1 MEVIKG
7 YVDHFLYYNES
18 NTYGVL
24 ELDTEDDDV
33 ICTGRFPGLTEGET
47 IEVSGEWVDH
57 PTYGVQL
64 KVLNY
69 EIIEPTDILDMERY
83 LASGAIKGI
92 GPSTAKK
99 IIKHFGE
106 DTFRIIEEEP
116 ERLSEIKGITER
128 KAISIA
134 TQMSERHEL
143 RNVVMFM
150 QKYGISNSMAIKLYD
165 EYGSQIKSII
175 LNNPY
180 KLAREVNGIGFKRA
194 DEIAAKT
201 GVKLDSEFRIQ
212 CGIIHCLKEA
222 STDGHTYLPREELIR
237 SAYELLGVCESDIE
251 RQLDELK
258 IERQLIEVKSED
270 RLNIYLTEYYQIE
283 KNCAVKLLTL
293 ARYSDR
299 ISASELDSE
308 IKSIESELDIELHDL
323 QREAVIKALSE
334 GLFIL
339 TGGPGTGKT
348 TTIKSIIS
356 GLERRN
362 LRFVLAAPTGRAAK
376 RMSETTGYEASTIH
390 RLLSIKHNP
399 EERADAYF
407 EMNEDNPLDV
417 DAVIIDEA
425 SMVDILLFN
434 SLLKAISPGCKL
446 IIVGDSNQLP
456 SVAPGQVL
464 KDMLDSGVCP
474 NVELKYIFRQS
485 NESHIVTY
493 AHMINNGEQI
503 DFTTKYEDFFLLK
516 RDNYE
521 EIRQALL
528 YLICEKLPKH
538 FNTSPMQIQVL
549 TPMKKGALGVW
560 ELNRILQECINP
572 PSDKKVELEYGENIF
587 RVGDKVMQTKNNYDM
602 EWNIMSTYGISAQRG
617 KGVFNGD
624 IGIIDHINKP
634 SRLIKITFDDGREA
648 EYSYETLEELELAYA
663 ITIHK
668 SQGSEYPVVIMPLL
682 GGPRSLLYRNLLY
695 TGVTRAKDCVV
706 ILGSEN
712 TVKEMIRCEN
722 ENRRYTGLA
731 ARIGEVE
738 GI

>member
-299 ISASELDSE
+299 ISASELDRE

-323 QREAVIKALSE
+323 QREAVVKALSE

-425 SMVDILLFN
+425 SMVDIFLFN

-456 SVAPGQVL
+456 SVGPGQVL

-602 EWNIMSTYGISAQRG
+602 EWDIMSTYGISAQRG

>member
-270 RLNIYLTEYYQIE
+270 RLNIYLSEYYQIE

-425 SMVDILLFN
+425 SMVDIFLFN

-456 SVAPGQVL
+456 SVGPGQVL

-503 DFTTKYEDFFLLK
+503 DFTIKYEDFFLLK

>member
-143 RNVVMFM
+143 RNVVMFL

-270 RLNIYLTEYYQIE
+270 RLNIYLSEYYQIE

-293 ARYSDR
+293 TRYSDR
-299 ISASELDSE
+299 ISASELDRE

-362 LRFVLAAPTGRAAK
+362 LRFVLAAPTGRATK

-425 SMVDILLFN
+425 SMVDIFLFN

-456 SVAPGQVL
+456 SVGPGQVL

-634 SRLIKITFDDGREA
+634 SRLIRITFDDGREA

>member
-143 RNVVMFM
+143 RNVVMFL
-150 QKYGISNSMAIKLYD
+150 QKYGISNSMAIKLFD

-270 RLNIYLTEYYQIE
+270 RLNIYLSEYYQIE

-299 ISASELDSE
+299 ISASELDRE

-323 QREAVIKALSE
+323 QREAVVKALSE

-425 SMVDILLFN
+425 SMVDIFLFN

-456 SVAPGQVL
+456 SVGPGQVL

-634 SRLIKITFDDGREA
+634 SRLIRITFDDGREA

>member
-293 ARYSDR
+293 TRYSDR

-434 SLLKAISPGCKL
+434 SLLKAITPGCKL

-456 SVAPGQVL
+456 SVGPGQVL

-560 ELNRILQECINP
+560 ELNRILQEYINP

-602 EWNIMSTYGISAQRG
+602 EWDIMSTYGISAQRG

-634 SRLIKITFDDGREA
+634 SRLIRITFDDGREA

>member
-270 RLNIYLTEYYQIE
+270 RLNIYLSEYYQIE

-293 ARYSDR
+293 TRYSDK
-299 ISASELDSE
+299 ISASELDRE

-399 EERADAYF
+399 EERTDAYF

-425 SMVDILLFN
+425 SMVDIFLFN

-456 SVAPGQVL
+456 SVGPGQVL

-602 EWNIMSTYGISAQRG
+602 EWDIMSTYGISAQRG

-634 SRLIKITFDDGREA
+634 SRLIRITFDDGREA

>member
-270 RLNIYLTEYYQIE
+270 RLNIYLSEYYQIE

-293 ARYSDR
+293 TRYSDR
-299 ISASELDSE
+299 ISASELDRE
-308 IKSIESELDIELHDL
+308 IKSIEAELDIELHDL

-425 SMVDILLFN
+425 SMVDIFLFN

-456 SVAPGQVL
+456 SVGPGQVL

-560 ELNRILQECINP
+560 ELNRILQEYINP

-602 EWNIMSTYGISAQRG
+602 EWDIMSTYGISAQRG

-634 SRLIKITFDDGREA
+634 SRLIRITFDDGREA

-668 SQGSEYPVVIMPLL
+668 SQGSEYPAVVIPLF

>member
-270 RLNIYLTEYYQIE
+270 RLNIYLSEYYQIE

-299 ISASELDSE
+299 ISASELESE

-425 SMVDILLFN
+425 SMVDIFLFN

-456 SVAPGQVL
+456 SVGPGQVL

-602 EWNIMSTYGISAQRG
+602 EWDIMSTYGISAQRG

-634 SRLIKITFDDGREA
+634 SRLIRITFDDGREA

>member
-293 ARYSDR
+293 TRYSDR
-299 ISASELDSE
+299 ISASELDRE

-456 SVAPGQVL
+456 SVGPGQVL

-634 SRLIKITFDDGREA
+634 SRLIRITFDDGREA

>member
-270 RLNIYLTEYYQIE
+270 RLNIYLSEYYQIE

-293 ARYSDR
+293 TRYSDR
-299 ISASELDSE
+299 ISASELDRE

-456 SVAPGQVL
+456 SVGPGQVL

-560 ELNRILQECINP
+560 ELNRILQEYINP

-602 EWNIMSTYGISAQRG
+602 EWDIMSTYGISAQRG

-634 SRLIKITFDDGREA
+634 SRLIRITFDDGREA

>member
-270 RLNIYLTEYYQIE
+270 RLNIYLSEYYQIE

-293 ARYSDR
+293 TRYSDR
-299 ISASELDSE
+299 ISASELDRE

-323 QREAVIKALSE
+323 QREAVVKALSE

-425 SMVDILLFN
+425 SMVDIFLFN

-456 SVAPGQVL
+456 SVGPGQVL

-560 ELNRILQECINP
+560 ELNRILQEYINP

-602 EWNIMSTYGISAQRG
+602 EWDIMSTYGISAQRG

-634 SRLIKITFDDGREA
+634 SRLIRITFDDGREA

>member
-143 RNVVMFM
+143 RNVVMFL

-270 RLNIYLTEYYQIE
+270 RLNIYLSEYYQIE

-293 ARYSDR
+293 TRYSDK
-299 ISASELDSE
+299 ISASELDRE

-323 QREAVIKALSE
+323 QREAVVKALSE

-425 SMVDILLFN
+425 SMVDIFLFN

-456 SVAPGQVL
+456 SVGPGQVL

-602 EWNIMSTYGISAQRG
+602 EWDIMSTYGISAQRG

-634 SRLIKITFDDGREA
+634 SRLIRITFDDGREA

>member
-456 SVAPGQVL
+456 SVGPGQVL

-634 SRLIKITFDDGREA
+634 SRLIRITFDDGREA

>member
-270 RLNIYLTEYYQIE
+270 RLNIYLSEYYQIE

-299 ISASELDSE
+299 ISASELDRE

-425 SMVDILLFN
+425 SMVDIFLFN

-456 SVAPGQVL
+456 SVGPGQVL

-602 EWNIMSTYGISAQRG
+602 EWDIMSTYGISAQRG

>member
-270 RLNIYLTEYYQIE
+270 RLNIYLSEYYQIE

-293 ARYSDR
+293 TRYSDR
-299 ISASELDSE
+299 ISASELESE

-323 QREAVIKALSE
+323 QREAVVKALSE

-425 SMVDILLFN
+425 SMVDIFLFN

-456 SVAPGQVL
+456 SVGPGQVL

-602 EWNIMSTYGISAQRG
+602 EWDIMSTYGISAQRG

-634 SRLIKITFDDGREA
+634 SRLIRITFDDGREA

>member
-270 RLNIYLTEYYQIE
+270 RLNIYLSEYYQIE

-293 ARYSDR
+293 ARYSDI

-425 SMVDILLFN
+425 SMVDIFLFN

-456 SVAPGQVL
+456 SVGPGQVL

-560 ELNRILQECINP
+560 ELNRILQEYINP

-602 EWNIMSTYGISAQRG
+602 EWDIMSTYGISAQRG

-634 SRLIKITFDDGREA
+634 SRLIRITFDDGREA

>member
-270 RLNIYLTEYYQIE
+270 RLNIYLSEYYQIE

-299 ISASELDSE
+299 IIASELDRE

-456 SVAPGQVL
+456 SVGPGQVL
-464 KDMLDSGVCP
+464 KDMLDSGECP

-602 EWNIMSTYGISAQRG
+602 EWDIMSTYGISAQRG

>member
-222 STDGHTYLPREELIR
+222 STDGHTYLPREKLIR

-270 RLNIYLTEYYQIE
+270 RLNIYLSEYYQIE

-293 ARYSDR
+293 TRYSDR

-425 SMVDILLFN
+425 SMVDIFLFN

-456 SVAPGQVL
+456 SVGPGQVL

-602 EWNIMSTYGISAQRG
+602 EWDIMSTYGISAQRG

-634 SRLIKITFDDGREA
+634 SRLIRITFDDGREA

>member
-270 RLNIYLTEYYQIE
+270 RLNIYLSEYYQIE

-293 ARYSDR
+293 TRYSDR
-299 ISASELDSE
+299 ISASELDRE

-456 SVAPGQVL
+456 SVGPGQVL

-560 ELNRILQECINP
+560 ELNRILQEYINP

-602 EWNIMSTYGISAQRG
+602 EWDIMSTYGISAQRG

>member
-64 KVLNY
+64 KVINY

-270 RLNIYLTEYYQIE
+270 GLNIYLSEYYQIE

-293 ARYSDR
+293 TRYSDR

-425 SMVDILLFN
+425 SMVDIFLFN

-456 SVAPGQVL
+456 SVGPGQVL

-503 DFTTKYEDFFLLK
+503 DFTIKYEDFFLLK

-668 SQGSEYPVVIMPLL
+668 SQGSEYPV
-682 GGPRSLLYRNLLY
+682 
-695 TGVTRAKDCVV
+695 
-706 ILGSEN
+706 
-712 TVKEMIRCEN
+712 
-722 ENRRYTGLA
+722 
-731 ARIGEVE
+731 
-738 GI
+738 

>member
-150 QKYGISNSMAIKLYD
+150 QKYGISNSMAIKLYN

-270 RLNIYLTEYYQIE
+270 RLNIYLSEYYQIE

-293 ARYSDR
+293 TRYSDR
-299 ISASELDSE
+299 ISASELESE

-425 SMVDILLFN
+425 SMVDIFLFN

-456 SVAPGQVL
+456 SVGPGQVL

-560 ELNRILQECINP
+560 ELNRILQEYINP

-602 EWNIMSTYGISAQRG
+602 EWDIMSTYGISAQRG

-634 SRLIKITFDDGREA
+634 SRLIRITFDDGREA
-648 EYSYETLEELELAYA
+648 EYSYENLEELELAYA

>member
-143 RNVVMFM
+143 RNVVMFL

-270 RLNIYLTEYYQIE
+270 RLNIYLSEYYQIE

-293 ARYSDR
+293 TRYSDR

-434 SLLKAISPGCKL
+434 SLLKAITPGCKL

-456 SVAPGQVL
+456 SVGPGQVL

-503 DFTTKYEDFFLLK
+503 DFTIKYEDFFLLK

-572 PSDKKVELEYGENIF
+572 PSDKKVELEDGENIF

-602 EWNIMSTYGISAQRG
+602 EWDIMSTYGISAQRG

-634 SRLIKITFDDGREA
+634 SRLIRITFDDGREA

>member
-24 ELDTEDDDV
+24 ELDTEEDDV

-47 IEVSGEWVDH
+47 IEVNGEWVDH

-64 KVLNY
+64 RVISY

-143 RNVVMFM
+143 RNVVMFL

-270 RLNIYLTEYYQIE
+270 RLNIYLSEYYQIE

-293 ARYSDR
+293 TRYSDK
-299 ISASELDSE
+299 ISASELDRE

-425 SMVDILLFN
+425 SMVDIFLFN

-456 SVAPGQVL
+456 SVGPGQVL

-602 EWNIMSTYGISAQRG
+602 EWDIMSTYGISAQRG

-634 SRLIKITFDDGREA
+634 SRLIRITFDDGREA

>member
-222 STDGHTYLPREELIR
+222 STDGHTYLPREELIC

-425 SMVDILLFN
+425 SMVDIFLFN

-456 SVAPGQVL
+456 SVGPGQVL

-634 SRLIKITFDDGREA
+634 SRLIRITFDDGREA

>member
-99 IIKHFGE
+99 IIKYFGE

-270 RLNIYLTEYYQIE
+270 RLNIYLSEYYQIE

-293 ARYSDR
+293 TRYSDR
-299 ISASELDSE
+299 ISASELDRE
-308 IKSIESELDIELHDL
+308 IKSIESELNIELHDL

-425 SMVDILLFN
+425 SMVDIFLFN

-446 IIVGDSNQLP
+446 IVVGDSNQLP
-456 SVAPGQVL
+456 SVGPGQVL

-602 EWNIMSTYGISAQRG
+602 EWDIMSTYGISAQRG

-634 SRLIKITFDDGREA
+634 SRLIRITFDDGREA

>member
-143 RNVVMFM
+143 RNVVMFL

-270 RLNIYLTEYYQIE
+270 RLNIYLSEYYQIE

-293 ARYSDR
+293 TRYSDK
-299 ISASELDSE
+299 ISASELDRE

-425 SMVDILLFN
+425 SMVDIFLFN

-456 SVAPGQVL
+456 SVGPGQVL

-602 EWNIMSTYGISAQRG
+602 EWDIMSTYGISAQRG

-634 SRLIKITFDDGREA
+634 SRLIRITFDDGREA

>member
-143 RNVVMFM
+143 RNVVMFL

-270 RLNIYLTEYYQIE
+270 RLNIYLSEYYQIE

-293 ARYSDR
+293 TRYSDR
-299 ISASELDSE
+299 ISASELDRE

-425 SMVDILLFN
+425 SMVDIFLFN

-456 SVAPGQVL
+456 SVGPGQVL

-560 ELNRILQECINP
+560 ELNRILQEYINP

-602 EWNIMSTYGISAQRG
+602 EWDIMSTYGISAQRG

-634 SRLIKITFDDGREA
+634 SRLIRITFDDGREA

>member
-270 RLNIYLTEYYQIE
+270 RLNIYLSEYYQIE

-293 ARYSDR
+293 TRYSDK
-299 ISASELDSE
+299 ISASELDRE

-425 SMVDILLFN
+425 SMVDIFLFN

-456 SVAPGQVL
+456 SVGPGQVL

-538 FNTSPMQIQVL
+538 FNTNPMQIQVL

-560 ELNRILQECINP
+560 ELNRILQEYINP

-602 EWNIMSTYGISAQRG
+602 EWDIMSTYGISAQRG

-634 SRLIKITFDDGREA
+634 SRLIRITFDDGREA

>member
-270 RLNIYLTEYYQIE
+270 RLNIYLSEYYQIE

-299 ISASELDSE
+299 IIASELDRE
-308 IKSIESELDIELHDL
+308 IKSIESELNIELHDL

-425 SMVDILLFN
+425 SMVDIFLFN

-456 SVAPGQVL
+456 SVGPGQVL

-602 EWNIMSTYGISAQRG
+602 EWDIMSTYGISAQRG

>member
-270 RLNIYLTEYYQIE
+270 RLNIYLSEYYQIE

-293 ARYSDR
+293 TRYSDR
-299 ISASELDSE
+299 ISASELDRE

-425 SMVDILLFN
+425 SMVDIFLFN

-456 SVAPGQVL
+456 SVGPGQVL

-503 DFTTKYEDFFLLK
+503 DFTIKYEDFFLLK

>member
-143 RNVVMFM
+143 RNVVMFL

-270 RLNIYLTEYYQIE
+270 RLNIYLSEYYQIE

-293 ARYSDR
+293 TRYSDK
-299 ISASELDSE
+299 ISASELDRE

-323 QREAVIKALSE
+323 QREAVVKALSE

-425 SMVDILLFN
+425 SMVDIFLFN

-456 SVAPGQVL
+456 SVGPGQVL

-560 ELNRILQECINP
+560 ELNRILQEYINP

-602 EWNIMSTYGISAQRG
+602 EWDIMSTYGISAQRG

-634 SRLIKITFDDGREA
+634 SRLIRITFDDGREA

>member
-270 RLNIYLTEYYQIE
+270 RLNIYLSEYYQIE

-293 ARYSDR
+293 TRYSDR

-425 SMVDILLFN
+425 SMVDIFLFN

-456 SVAPGQVL
+456 SVGPGQVL

-602 EWNIMSTYGISAQRG
+602 EWDIMSTYGISAQRG

-634 SRLIKITFDDGREA
+634 SRLIRITFDDGREA

>member
-270 RLNIYLTEYYQIE
+270 RLNIYLSEYYQIE

-299 ISASELDSE
+299 ISASELDRE

-425 SMVDILLFN
+425 SMVDIFLFN

-456 SVAPGQVL
+456 SVGPGQVL

-560 ELNRILQECINP
+560 ELNRILQEYINP

-602 EWNIMSTYGISAQRG
+602 EWDIMSTYGISAQRG
-617 KGVFNGD
+617 KVVFNGD

-634 SRLIKITFDDGREA
+634 SRLIRITFDDGREA

>member
-1 MEVIKG
+1 
-7 YVDHFLYYNES
+7 
-18 NTYGVL
+18 
-24 ELDTEDDDV
+24 
-33 ICTGRFPGLTEGET
+33 
-47 IEVSGEWVDH
+47 
-57 PTYGVQL
+57 
-64 KVLNY
+64 
-69 EIIEPTDILDMERY
+69 MERY

-270 RLNIYLTEYYQIE
+270 RLNIYLSEYYQIE

-293 ARYSDR
+293 TRYSDR
-299 ISASELDSE
+299 ISASELDRE

-425 SMVDILLFN
+425 SMVDIFLFN

-456 SVAPGQVL
+456 SVGPGQVL

-602 EWNIMSTYGISAQRG
+602 EWDIMSTYGISAQRG

-634 SRLIKITFDDGREA
+634 SRLIRITFDDGREA

>member
-143 RNVVMFM
+143 RNAVMFM

-270 RLNIYLTEYYQIE
+270 RLNIYLSEYYQIE

-293 ARYSDR
+293 TRYSDR

-425 SMVDILLFN
+425 SMVDIFLFN

-456 SVAPGQVL
+456 SVGPGQVL

-503 DFTTKYEDFFLLK
+503 DFTIKYEDFFLLK

-602 EWNIMSTYGISAQRG
+602 EWDIMSTYGISAQRG

-634 SRLIKITFDDGREA
+634 SRLIRITFDDGREA

>member
-1 MEVIKG
+1 M
-7 YVDHFLYYNES
+7 
-18 NTYGVL
+18 L

-143 RNVVMFM
+143 RNVVMFL

-270 RLNIYLTEYYQIE
+270 RLNIYLSEYYQIE

-293 ARYSDR
+293 TRYSDR
-299 ISASELDSE
+299 ISASELDRE

-323 QREAVIKALSE
+323 QREAVVKALSE

-425 SMVDILLFN
+425 SMVDIFLFN

-456 SVAPGQVL
+456 SVGPGQVL

-602 EWNIMSTYGISAQRG
+602 EWDIMSTYGISAQRG

-634 SRLIKITFDDGREA
+634 SRLIRITFDDGREA

>member
-270 RLNIYLTEYYQIE
+270 RLNIYLSEYYQIE

-293 ARYSDR
+293 TRYSDR
-299 ISASELDSE
+299 ISASELDRE

-425 SMVDILLFN
+425 SMVDIFLFN

-456 SVAPGQVL
+456 SVGPGQVL

-560 ELNRILQECINP
+560 ELNRILQEYINP

-602 EWNIMSTYGISAQRG
+602 EWDIMSTYGISAQRG

-634 SRLIKITFDDGREA
+634 SRLIRITFDDGREA

-712 TVKEMIRCEN
+712 TVCEMIRCEN

-731 ARIGEVE
+731 ERIGEVE

>member
-1 MEVIKG
+1 M
-7 YVDHFLYYNES
+7 
-18 NTYGVL
+18 L

-270 RLNIYLTEYYQIE
+270 RLNIYLSEYYQIE

-425 SMVDILLFN
+425 SMVDIFLFN

-456 SVAPGQVL
+456 SVGPGQVL

-503 DFTTKYEDFFLLK
+503 DFTIKYEDFFLLK

-602 EWNIMSTYGISAQRG
+602 EWDIMSTYGISAQRG

-634 SRLIKITFDDGREA
+634 SRLIRITFDDGREA

>member
-270 RLNIYLTEYYQIE
+270 RLNIYLSEYYQIE

-293 ARYSDR
+293 TRYSDR
-299 ISASELDSE
+299 ISASELDRE

-425 SMVDILLFN
+425 SMVDIFLFN

-456 SVAPGQVL
+456 SVGPGQVL

-560 ELNRILQECINP
+560 ELNRILQEYINP

-634 SRLIKITFDDGREA
+634 SRLIRITFDDGREA

>member
-270 RLNIYLTEYYQIE
+270 RLNIYLSEYYQIE

-456 SVAPGQVL
+456 SVGPGQVL

-503 DFTTKYEDFFLLK
+503 DFTIKYEDFFLLK

-602 EWNIMSTYGISAQRG
+602 EWDIMSTYGISAQRG